1 MNLRPDQL
9 AAQLARPLP
18 PLWLLHGN
26 EPLLV
31 LEAADAIR
39 AAARRQ
45 GYEERETLVVGPGV
59 PGVARPLAARHK

>member
-9 AAQLARPLP
+9 AAQLAKPLA
-18 PLWLLHGN
+18 PLWVLHGD

-39 AAARRQ
+39 AAARKQ
-45 GYEERETLVVGPGV
+45 GYEERETLVVGQGF
-59 PGVARPLAARHK
+59 KWE